1 MVLNVYVIELTGL
14 YETGFGVFLL
24 FNKPTMILTVYC

>member
-1 MVLNVYVIELTGL
+1 MVLNVYVIKITVL
-14 YETGFGVFLL
+14 YETGFGGFSL